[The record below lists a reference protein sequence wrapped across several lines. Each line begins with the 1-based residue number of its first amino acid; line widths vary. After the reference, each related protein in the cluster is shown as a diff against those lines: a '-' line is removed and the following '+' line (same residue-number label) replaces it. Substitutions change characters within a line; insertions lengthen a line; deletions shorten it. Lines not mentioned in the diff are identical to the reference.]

1 MHVGTTTAD
10 TPSQLDT
17 DLKTQGGHEWRSV
30 DISNYAEVEAATAGT
45 DLSVSEA
52 SSLAFPCSGRAAASE
67 AESDVPILCII
78 TIRTCVGSLSCLSY
92 RGYACGQVVLS
103 VVRTHPK
110 VSFDVNA
117 TGVYNACKAAIAH
130 GHTRLINTG
139 PWSATPPILFLYPA
153 LHIAT
158 GLRSSQWCLASLWLC
173 LSPFAPTLAH
183 GTALPW
189 LSLQVCRRRSRQD
202 LLPQGQR
209 GDAGADG
216 PRPVLLLEGRW
227 P

>member
-45 DLSVSEA
+45 DLSVRHLRWRFLAPGVLRARKQRATFRCCGLLISPSE
-52 SSLAFPCSGRAAASE
+52 S
-67 AESDVPILCII
+67 
-78 TIRTCVGSLSCLSY
+78 CVGSSLPCLSY

-130 GHTRLINTG
+130 GHTRLVNTG
-139 PWSATPPILFLYPA
+139 PWSVTPPMLFLSCVA
-153 LHIAT
+153 EEH
-158 GLRSSQWCLASLWLC
+158 
-173 LSPFAPTLAH
+173 SPL
-183 GTALPW
+183 
-189 LSLQVCRRRSRQD
+189 
-202 LLPQGQR
+202 
-209 GDAGADG
+209 
-216 PRPVLLLEGRW
+216 
-227 P
+227 